1 MLTLLGSLMVIASSI
16 VISAKNPVHSVIA
29 LIFVFING
37 SALMI
42 SLGSEFIGI
51 LFLMVY
57 VGAIAILFLFIVMMI
72 NIQQIERNLLR
83 YVPVGI
89 LIGILLW
96 IELTWLVPVT
106 NTVASSSTQLI
117 DWVSLINY
125 THSITLIGAVL
136 FQASPEY
143 LILASLVLLVAMVG
157 AIHLTLHHRDLI
169 QRQDLYLQIQLASPI
184 RFSPIRLDVRLTN

>member
-89 LIGILLW
+89 LIGILL
-96 IELTWLVPVT
+96 
-106 NTVASSSTQLI
+106 
-117 DWVSLINY
+117 
-125 THSITLIGAVL
+125 
-136 FQASPEY
+136 
-143 LILASLVLLVAMVG
+143 
-157 AIHLTLHHRDLI
+157 
-169 QRQDLYLQIQLASPI
+169 
-184 RFSPIRLDVRLTN
+184 